1 MDAVN
6 ASSSSEN
13 GADGARYRQLLK
25 VTDKA
30 LSTVQ
35 GSAGGTYFRSF
46 LTGIELNAT
55 RPADDTIDVGK
66 VLKKRRLGAQEK
78 QQADGVAAA
87 LVGEVCEQVSAEFA
101 QNVRAAGVRGRLNA
115 LDAMFQEQPVLPG
128 GGGERA
134 PPPLEGNPEQL
145 VRAKRMRM
153 KLQDKHNLERL
164 LEEAEAVHVQLE
176 ADLAHEKELVERCE
190 SDLNQRAAIV
200 EKTYN
205 IVMAGAAAGP
215 GSAAASSSSSSSAV
229 AAAAAAAAAAAGAN

>member
-1 MDAVN
+1 MASRR
-6 ASSSSEN
+6 SSSQN
-13 GADGARYRQLLK
+13 GPDGARYRQLLK
-25 VTDKA
+25 VSDKA

-35 GSAGGTYFRSF
+35 ASAGGTYFRSF

-78 QQADGVAAA
+78 QQVDSVAAA

-101 QNVRAAGVRGRLNA
+101 QNVQAASVRTKLNA
-115 LDAMFQEQPVLPG
+115 LDTLFQEQPVLPG

-145 VRAKRMRM
+145 VRAKRMRI

-164 LEEAEAVHVQLE
+164 LEEAEAVHAQLE
-176 ADLAHEKELVERCE
+176 ADLSHEKQLVERCE
-190 SDLNQRAAIV
+190 SDLTQRAAIV

-205 IVMAGAAAGP
+205 IVMARGG
-215 GSAAASSSSSSSAV
+215 GRSTGDSLSASSSGAV
-229 AAAAAAAAAAAGAN
+229 TSTAGGEE